1 MHPAREGSLVL
12 SVTGPGADG
21 SSAAP
26 EFGIAAV
33 VDRFSQ
39 IEPKLIFAADG
50 YRFNGRDFDRRES
63 LEKIVGSLPTLE
75 HLVWLPYLD
84 TSAKA
89 PSIRATIREFGELS
103 RNYSVSVADFKF
115 ERVAYDHPLWILYS
129 SGTTGLPKAI
139 VHRLP
144 KAELLRVFMGRMEGK
159 IQVQVRERGIGDG
172 TVVECLLG
180 Q

>member
-1 MHPAREGSLVL
+1 MSRNPVQFVLRSPSEKSMHPAREGSLVL

-75 HLVWLPYLD
+75 HLVWLP
-84 TSAKA
+84 SASGALACNETQPA
-89 PSIRATIREFGELS
+89 PSGAQAHEGNEGQGQARGAERA
-103 RNYSVSVADFKF
+103 D
-115 ERVAYDHPLWILYS
+115 D
-129 SGTTGLPKAI
+129 
-139 VHRLP
+139 
-144 KAELLRVFMGRMEGK
+144 
-159 IQVQVRERGIGDG
+159 
-172 TVVECLLG
+172 
-180 Q
+180 